1 MESLPQL
8 QTIPGVLEILRIY
21 PGDVV
26 IDRMTGSDEPPPTG
40 INRDDYYLVMVF
52 DTHDSFAAYCH
63 THLNDQPDDTLDT
76 QAIFCPS
83 PVKLDSHSQGTLAFH
98 CEYFDLECLVHQVT
112 HAAIHYLSSKL
123 STGSAFEMIPIVV
136 AAMTRSLIDWIT
148 DPMINTD
155 ERVTGALQLTTWDNT
170 L

>member
-1 MESLPQL
+1 MESIPQL

-21 PGDVV
+21 PGDVI
-26 IDRMTGSDEPPPTG
+26 IDRMSGSDESPPTG
-40 INRDDYYLVMVF
+40 IDRDDYYFVMIF
-52 DTHDSFAAYCH
+52 DGHNNFADYCRSR
-63 THLNDQPDDTLDT
+63 LNEQPDDTVDT
-76 QAIFCPS
+76 EAIFCS
-83 PVKLDSHSQGTLAFH
+83 TFDSDDSHVQGTLAFH
-98 CEYFDLECLVHQVT
+98 CEYFDLECVIHQVT
-112 HAAIHYLSSKL
+112 HAAIHYLSSKSL
-123 STGSAFEMIPIVV
+123 VLNMLDIIPHLV

>member
-1 MESLPQL
+1 MESISQL

-21 PGDVV
+21 PGNIV
-26 IDRMTGSDEPPPTG
+26 IDRMAGSDEPPHTG
-40 INRDDYYLVMVF
+40 IDRDDYYLVMIF
-52 DTHDSFAAYCH
+52 DGHDNFAAYCH
-63 THLNDQPDDTLDT
+63 THLNDQPDDTVDT
-76 QAIFCPS
+76 EAIFCPTF
-83 PVKLDSHSQGTLAFH
+83 DSGDSRAQGTLAFY

-112 HAAIHYLSSKL
+112 HAAIHYVSGKSLVL
-123 STGSAFEMIPIVV
+123 NMLDIIPHLV

-155 ERVTGALQLTTWDNT
+155 ERVTGALQLTTWDNA